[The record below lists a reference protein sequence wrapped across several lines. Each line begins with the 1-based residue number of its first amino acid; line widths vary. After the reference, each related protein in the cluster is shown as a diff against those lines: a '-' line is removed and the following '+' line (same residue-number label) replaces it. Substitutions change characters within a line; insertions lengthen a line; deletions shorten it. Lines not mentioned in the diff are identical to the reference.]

1 MATTIGVSKEIRNTL
16 MALKF
21 EEGYRNLD
29 QLIADLLAEHKKRKL
44 IAASSLFRERMEEK
58 GLVLEDL

>member
-1 MATTIGVSKEIRNTL
+1 